1 MVAFGDGFSS
11 TVTVRSGVFFFLI
24 KSTTDPNSAMTTTK
38 ATAPTV
44 PKLWDAVTGLVCEVT
59 EDEPDVVEVGR
70 IMGVAVVLK
79 RLVVLLRPTVLE
91 RLVALL
97 GLPALLI
104 NIIDAG
110 KLSSTVALPDGTLV
124 GPLTMKTKQ

>member
-1 MVAFGDGFSS
+1 
-11 TVTVRSGVFFFLI
+11 
-24 KSTTDPNSAMTTTK
+24 MTTTK

-44 PKLWDAVTGLVCEVT
+44 PKLWEAVTGLVCEVT
-59 EDEPDVVEVGR
+59 EDEPDVAEVGR
-70 IMGVAVVLK
+70 IIGVAVVLK
-79 RLVVLLRPTVLE
+79 RLVVLLGLTLLE

-97 GLPALLI
+97 GLPVLLI

-124 GPLTMKTKQ
+124 GPLTMKMKQ